1 MLPMYNI
8 RRVSQSS
15 ASRLLRRVSLRRR
28 NSIAALQFEMVTPCA
43 VHLPPS
49 DGEDTMEY
57 DVIFADSKTWS
68 EKSTAILVG
77 IKRGSLSD
85 GSITDSICRN
95 GGKTSLPHYLALT
108 TCIKNRAA

>member
-1 MLPMYNI
+1 MLPLYNI

-28 NSIAALQFEMVTPCA
+28 NSIAALQFEMVTPYT
-43 VHLPPS
+43 VHLGPS

-57 DVIFADSKTWS
+57 DVVFADSKTWS

-77 IKRGSLSD
+77 IKRGSLF
-85 GSITDSICRN
+85 GW
-95 GGKTSLPHYLALT
+95 
-108 TCIKNRAA
+108 